1 MEESSISGNISRQ
14 MEDIECM
21 TTGRTTLWHNKQNDT
36 FLYDLLARET
46 HGYFVE
52 DAGCDNCMDT
62 EDDCSYAGSSE
73 DFLCNEKAED
83 EYEEPSEEPKVDD
96 DDDDVFESGVGDR
109 KCQRKGT
116 LKVFEY
122 LVVYIC
128 VV

>member
-1 MEESSISGNISRQ
+1 
-14 MEDIECM
+14 M
-21 TTGRTTLWHNKQNDT
+21 TR

-46 HGYFVE
+46 HGCFVE
-52 DAGCDNCMDT
+52 DCSDSMRIGAEDNH
-62 EDDCSYAGSSE
+62 SFAGSSK
-73 DFLCNEKAED
+73 DILYNEKAED
-83 EYEEPSEEPKVDD
+83 ECEEPKVD